1 MYKTFLILKY
11 LRKRRIAWVSLLA
24 VTMCTT
30 MVIVVMSVMG
40 GWLNMFRQSYRGLT
54 GDITIAR
61 RSWTGFPYYQEIID
75 ELQKDP
81 RIKAAV
87 PTLQTYG
94 LINIDNQIRA
104 GVQVIGYPI
113 ERIGLVNNFPQ
124 SLYRQYGAAN
134 DPSLSADERAAAARV
149 SAIAPDYLLPDGF
162 RPPLSPD
169 VYRALVP
176 SAKSDVTKWP
186 GMIVGGGVIGIH
198 RNKDGTSNRP
208 TFLNET
214 WAKLTVMGMD
224 DKSSFADIG
233 AMKAEKNYWIV
244 DDSRTKIFQQDESTV
259 YLPFDV
265 LQRELRMAADSETD
279 INTNEKTEI
288 PARTTN
294 IQVAVKPGV
303 NSAEMVAPVQA
314 VVDRVLAA
322 HNYSGGRSGV
332 EAKTWEE
339 QQKKFIQAIEK
350 EIVLTTGL
358 FAIISVVA
366 VFLIFVIFYMIVVE
380 KTRDIG
386 IIKSVGATGEG
397 VAAIFIGYGLA
408 IGLVGGGLGL
418 LVGYL
423 IVHNINELHTWLG
436 ERLHVQMWDPETYMF
451 DQIPNQLDPAK
462 VSVIVGVAVVASVV
476 GSLIPAIRAARMN
489 PIEALRW
496 E

>member
-1 MYKTFLILKY
+1 MYKLFLILKY
-11 LRKRRIAWVSLLA
+11 LRKRRIAWVSLVA
-24 VTMCTT
+24 VTLCTA

-113 ERIGLVNNFPQ
+113 DRIGLVNNFPQ
-124 SLYRQYGAAN
+124 SLYRQYGASQ
-134 DPSLSADERAAAARV
+134 DPSLSPDERAAAAKV
-149 SAIAPDYLLPDGF
+149 SAKAPDYLLPDGF
-162 RPPLSPD
+162 KPPLSPD
-169 VYRALVP
+169 VYRAMVP
-176 SAKSDVTKWP
+176 NAKSDVSKWP
-186 GMIVGGGVIGIH
+186 GLIVGGGVIGI
-198 RNKDGTSNRP
+198 RKNKDGTSSRP
-208 TFLNET
+208 SFLTET

-224 DKSSFADIG
+224 DKTSFADVG

-244 DDSRTKIFQQDESTV
+244 DDSRTKIYQQDESTV
-259 YLPFDV
+259 YVPFDV
-265 LQRELRMAADSETD
+265 LQQELRMGADTETD
-279 INTNEKTEI
+279 INTNQKTEI

-303 NSAEMVAPVQA
+303 NSAEMVAPIQQI
-314 VVDRVLAA
+314 VDNILAA
-322 HNYSGGRSGV
+322 HNYNGGRSTV
-332 EAKTWEE
+332 EVKTWE
-339 QQKKFIQAIEK
+339 QQQAKFINAIEK

-380 KTRDIG
+380 KTKDIG

-418 LVGYL
+418 LSGYL
-423 IVHNINELHTWLG
+423 VVHNINQLHTWLG
-436 ERLHVQMWDPETYMF
+436 ELLGVQMWDPETYMF
-451 DQIPNQLDPAK
+451 DTIPNTLDPGK
-462 VSVIVGVAVVASVV
+462 VSVIVAVAVVSSVV